1 MAGEGASAAEIRD
14 RMRLGSV
21 ATAMLY
27 INQSKEQ
34 LAGT

>member
-1 MAGEGASAAEIRD
+1 MAGEGATAAEIRD

-27 INQSKEQ
+27 IHQSKAQ